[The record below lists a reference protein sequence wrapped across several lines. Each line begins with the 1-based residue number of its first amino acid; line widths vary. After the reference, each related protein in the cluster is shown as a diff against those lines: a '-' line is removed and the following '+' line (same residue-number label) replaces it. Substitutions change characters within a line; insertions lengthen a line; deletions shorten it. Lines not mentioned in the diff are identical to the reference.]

1 MGVIINTN
9 ISANVVQRNMTYAT
23 ERIGKSI
30 EKLSTGYR
38 INRASDDA
46 AGLTISE
53 GLRAQSQGSKVAM
66 SNAQTG
72 INMLQTAEGDLTI
85 IQENL
90 QRIRD
95 LAVQAANGTYGSS
108 ERDAIKAEVGQRL
121 KEITRL
127 ADSSAFNKLKL
138 LDGNLSSL
146 SLQIGP
152 NYVANAISLNA
163 LDVSSPFK
171 AANAIDLGIY
181 SKEDASYLDNRFA
194 STSSAASYI
203 SNIDVAIN
211 DIATRRSTIGAYQN
225 RLESSVRSLQVKVEN
240 LVASDSRIR
249 DVDVAVEAAELTR
262 NQILQQA
269 STSLLAQANQAP
281 SVALTLI

>member
-9 ISANVVQRNMTYAT
+9 VSANIVQRNMGYAT
-23 ERIGKSI
+23 DRIGKSI
-30 EKLSTGYR
+30 EKLSTGYK

-53 GLRAQSQGSKVAM
+53 GLRSQAQGSKVAM

-72 INMLQTAEGDLTI
+72 INMLQIAEGDLTI

-95 LAVQAANGTYGSS
+95 LTVQAANGTYGSS
-108 ERDAIKAEVGQRL
+108 ERDAIKAEVSQRL
-121 KEITRL
+121 QEITRL

-138 LDGNLSSL
+138 LDGSVSSL
-146 SLQIGP
+146 SLQLGP
-152 NYVANAISLNA
+152 NHVAGAISLNA
-163 LDVSSPFK
+163 LDVSAPFK
-171 AANAIDLGIY
+171 AANSVDLGIF
-181 SKEDASYLDNRFA
+181 STEDATYLDNFF
-194 STSSAASYI
+194 STTAAAGSYI
-203 SNIDVAIN
+203 SKIDAAIN
-211 DIATRRSTIGAYQN
+211 DISTRRSTIGAYQN

-269 STSLLAQANQAP
+269 ATSLLAQANQAP
-281 SVALTLI
+281 SVALSLI

>member
-9 ISANVVQRNMTYAT
+9 VSANIVQRNMGYAT
-23 ERIGKSI
+23 DRISKSI
-30 EKLSTGYR
+30 EKLSTGYK

-53 GLRAQSQGSKVAM
+53 GLRSQAQGSKVAM

-72 INMLQTAEGDLTI
+72 INMLQVAEGDLTI

-95 LAVQAANGTYGSS
+95 LTVQAANGTYGSG
-108 ERDAIKAEVGQRL
+108 ERDAIKAEVNQRL
-121 KEITRL
+121 QEITRL

-138 LDGNLSSL
+138 LDGSVSSL
-146 SLQIGP
+146 SLQLGP
-152 NYVANAISLNA
+152 NHVANAISLNS
-163 LDVSSPFK
+163 LDVSAPFK
-171 AANAIDLGIY
+171 SANSVDLGIF
-181 SKEDASYLDNRFA
+181 DTDDPAYLDVFF
-194 STSSAASYI
+194 STTAAAGSYI
-203 SNIDVAIN
+203 SKIDVAIN
-211 DIATRRSTIGAYQN
+211 DISTRRSSIGAYQN

-249 DVDVAVEAAELTR
+249 DADVAVEAAELTR

-269 STSLLAQANQAP
+269 ATSLLAQANQAP
-281 SVALTLI
+281 SVALSLI

>member
-9 ISANVVQRNMTYAT
+9 ISANIVQRNMTYAT
-23 ERIGKSI
+23 DRIGKSI
-30 EKLSTGYR
+30 EKLSTGYK

-66 SNAQTG
+66 ANAQAG

-146 SLQIGP
+146 SLQLGP

-163 LDVSSPFK
+163 LDVSAPFR
-171 AANAIDLGIY
+171 AANAVDLGIY
-181 SKEDASYLDNRFA
+181 STEDASYLDNKFI

-203 SNIDVAIN
+203 SNIDTAIN

-225 RLESSVRSLQVKVEN
+225 RLESAVRSLQVKVEN

-281 SVALTLI
+281 SVALSLI

>member
-1 MGVIINTN
+1 MGVIVNTN
-9 ISANVVQRNMTYAT
+9 ISANIVQRNMGYAT
-23 ERIGKSI
+23 DRIGKSI

-53 GLRAQSQGSKVAM
+53 GLRAQSQGSRVAM
-66 SNAQTG
+66 ANAQTG

-121 KEITRL
+121 EEITRL
-127 ADSSAFNKLKL
+127 ADSSSFNKLKL

-171 AANAIDLGIY
+171 AANAVDLGIF
-181 SKEDASYLDNRFA
+181 SKEDVSYLDDRFS
-194 STSSAASYI
+194 STTSAASYI

-225 RLESSVRSLQVKVEN
+225 RLESAVKSLEVKVEN

-281 SVALTLI
+281 SVALSLI